1 MNTIILCSLAFV
13 EICCT
18 VLSQEISLFHGA
30 LFKEIHNVVFYE
42 STVPITFSIP
52 RSNPLF
58 VMRNLLSTPLKID
71 SCPFP
76 SSSECAVFD
85 QIHRTELQ
93 LLQLQDGIYIGSD
106 DDNTPAESE
115 NRLPRRE
122 RSIDT
127 IGAVLNWCCGVATD
141 EELGAYVKTETD
153 ITSHLSNLQDFVH
166 AEHVELIDNTRK
178 MNGMAENV
186 KKVLNNM
193 KHDLILW
200 QESFTQ
206 QNKFQKGNTTTDVL
220 KTQLRTTIFM
230 YMMTL
235 SNNYNEIDMRCYNQ
249 QLSHHVISKEDLNNR
264 LQELEKKINKRNFTI
279 STKDNELL
287 VTLKIPIKK
296 KNSTISLFHLQSIPL
311 HWNGHTCRLTS
322 QHHLI
327 LREENKLQILSD
339 DEEDDCQFKQK
350 GLCLIP
356 RKKMSNSATQATCL
370 HLLTSEADVSE
381 LREVCK
387 FDCKATDNQ
396 TLITRLREDTFLF
409 HNTGKKTT
417 IRCKNST
424 TEVPSNSPGT
434 LSLHI
439 PCNCELQ
446 DDNGDVLISTL
457 YPCDSRSHP
466 SPAINNLI
474 PHMWTNLSKLSIPIF
489 KHETLPQYLN
499 LSEILNE
506 NWHLNFSKF
515 EEHNSFSEDIFHH
528 VEMPNNFDL
537 LGVNNKLIIYIIIV
551 WQTLITVIFLYL
563 CLQNYIKKK
572 ANQLRVPKRTP
583 IVDYPQEL

>member
-1 MNTIILCSLAFV
+1 MLADYERIVGKLGRNQEHIYDTVAPDNLANIL
-13 EICCT
+13 
-18 VLSQEISLFHGA
+18 
-30 LFKEIHNVVFYE
+30 
-42 STVPITFSIP
+42 IP
-52 RSNPLF
+52 
-58 VMRNLLSTPLKID
+58 
-71 SCPFP
+71 
-76 SSSECAVFD
+76 E
-85 QIHRTELQ
+85 
-93 LLQLQDGIYIGSD
+93 
-106 DDNTPAESE
+106 
-115 NRLPRRE
+115 
-122 RSIDT
+122 
-127 IGAVLNWCCGVATD
+127 
-141 EELGAYVKTETD
+141 
-153 ITSHLSNLQDFVH
+153 
-166 AEHVELIDNTRK
+166 
-178 MNGMAENV
+178 
-186 KKVLNNM
+186 NNM
-193 KHDLILW
+193 AGNDKRPFAKP
-200 QESFTQ
+200 ESYGGTKSEDF
-206 QNKFQKGNTTTDVL
+206 NEWL
-220 KTQLRTTIFM
+220 KTF
-230 YMMTL
+230 
-235 SNNYNEIDMRCYNQ
+235 
-249 QLSHHVISKEDLNNR
+249 NR
-264 LQELEKKINKRNFTI
+264 AAKINKWDEDDKILYLPLYLKKTALAIFDI
-279 STKDNELL
+279 FSDKNENATFLDAVGHLKSKL
-287 VTLKIPIKK
+287 VDPV
-296 KNSTISLFHLQSIPL
+296 H
-311 HWNGHTCRLTS
+311 
-322 QHHLI
+322 
-327 LREENKLQILSD
+327 EETTRQKLENRNKLPTETYTEYTADIIKLCHILEPQMSEKRIVGYVLRGLDVGALQHVAFMDNASVEDLEKNLAKYERSRFLLDKKLGMHNASILSD
-339 DEEDDCQFKQK
+339 DEEDDCQFKEK